1 MNKMYKIISF
11 LIQNFQ
17 ERLIFSYYYYLYS
30 TYGMEVHDNV
40 NRLTESIKINILLIQ
55 ENFDTY
61 VDKRDS
67 AFKVNIWV
75 MGTASFTTC

>member
-1 MNKMYKIISF
+1 MK
-11 LIQNFQ
+11 
-17 ERLIFSYYYYLYS
+17 
-30 TYGMEVHDNV
+30 VHDNV
-40 NRLTESIKINILLIQ
+40 YRLTESIKINILLIQ